1 MFNFPSKNQYCSK
14 VKSPHK
20 RDTGQSFRR
29 HTLTHTTTPF
39 TFFHVNAGTALTGCY
54 VLVHDMWGISKTS
67 LAQAQI
73 TIASFVRS

>member
-1 MFNFPSKNQYCSK
+1 VTTPASQRVQFS
-14 VKSPHK
+14 VEKSILFK
-20 RDTGQSFRR
+20 SQISAQAR
-29 HTLTHTTTPF
+29 HTLTYTTTPF
-39 TFFHVNAGTALTGCY
+39 TFFHVIAGTALTGCH